1 MLQEQQTTHNI
12 IWEPLPGSQSLA
24 LSCPCDEILY
34 EGTRGPGKSD
44 TTLMR
49 FATRVG
55 IGYGQYWRG
64 VIFRRE
70 YGDLEDIISK
80 SKRWFPQI
88 FPDAKFLASKGD
100 LKWVFATGEE
110 LLFRAFKR
118 PEDYWKYHGQEL
130 PFIGWEE
137 LTAYPDD
144 KCYEDMMSCNRS
156 SFQVPEDRVRDLPPI
171 PVETFSTTNPYGPG
185 HSWVKRRFIDLAAP
199 GNIIK
204 REYKIKDPKTQK
216 DIILT
221 RHQVRIF
228 GSYSENPYLDPAYV
242 AKLLSIKDPNK
253 RKAWIEGDWNVTSGG
268 RFDHLW
274 REQVHVVE
282 PFIIPAGWHVDRS
295 HDWGEAKPFSNL
307 WFAEA
312 NGETITTQSGKKWT
326 PAKGSVFV
334 IGEWYGNE
342 SGEDN
347 VGVRLSSTNVAKGVA
362 WIDKRL
368 TGSDSPQ
375 PTSMRGD
382 IMIQPGII
390 KGKVKPGPADNAIN
404 TKADGQSI
412 SDKMKVEGVRWT
424 ASDKSPGSRV
434 NGAAL
439 LCDYLEG
446 SIEANEN
453 ESGVGEK
460 PGLYFFDYCRG
471 IISRFPTLPRDTKNP
486 DDIDTDA
493 PDHDYDSLRYR
504 IGAKKRG
511 TFSVSYG

>member
-1 MLQEQQTTHNI
+1 
-12 IWEPLPGSQSLA
+12 
-24 LSCPCDEILY
+24 
-34 EGTRGPGKSD
+34 
-44 TTLMR
+44 MR
-49 FATRVG
+49 FACRVG
-55 IGYGQYWRG
+55 IGYGKYWRG

-130 PFIGWEE
+130 PFIAWEE

-156 SFQVPEDRVRDLPPI
+156 SFQVPADRSDLPPI
-171 PVETFSTTNPYGPG
+171 PVEVFSTTNPYGPG
-185 HSWVKRRFIDLAAP
+185 HSWVKRRFIDIAP
-199 GNIIK
+199 PGRVVRRDYTFTNPATGERNTI
-204 REYKIKDPKTQK
+204 R
-216 DIILT
+216 
-221 RHQVRIF
+221 RNQVRIF
-228 GSYSENPYLDPAYV
+228 GSYSENPYLDPMYV

-268 RFDHLW
+268 RFDYLW
-274 REQVHVVE
+274 RENIHVVT
-282 PFIIPAGWHVDRS
+282 PFNIPAGWHVDRS
-295 HDWGEAKPFSNL
+295 HDWGESKPFSNL

-312 NGETITTQSGKKWT
+312 TGETITDHDGKEWT
-326 PAKGSVFV
+326 PVKGSVFV

-342 SGEDN
+342 KGEDN
-347 VGVRLSSTNVAKGVA
+347 VGVHLSSTNVAKGVK
-362 WIDKRL
+362 WIDQRL
-368 TGSDSPQ
+368 AGQDVPQ

-382 IMIQPGII
+382 IHIHPGII
-390 KGKVKPGPADNAIN
+390 SGQVKPGPADNAIN
-404 TKADGQSI
+404 TASDGQSI
-412 SDKMKVEGVRWT
+412 AVKMRNEGVKWTESDKR
-424 ASDKSPGSRV
+424 PGSRV

-446 SIEANEN
+446 SLDAADPEKAEDA
-453 ESGVGEK
+453 K

-471 IISRFPTLPRDTKNP
+471 IASRFPTLPRDTKNP

-493 PDHDYDSLRYR
+493 PDHDYDALRYR
-504 IGAKKRG
+504 ISAKIKG
-511 TFSVSYG
+511 KAAVSYGSGGSSGGNRYVSGG

>member
-1 MLQEQQTTHNI
+1 MLQVQSTHNI
-12 IWEPLPGSQSLA
+12 IWEPLEGSQRLA

-49 FATRVG
+49 YATRVG

-130 PFIGWEE
+130 PFIAWEE

-156 SFQVPEDRVRDLPPI
+156 SFQVPEDLRGTLPPI
-171 PVETFSTTNPYGPG
+171 PVEVFSTTNPYGPG
-185 HSWVKRRFIDLAAP
+185 HSWVKRRFIDIAP
-199 GNIIK
+199 PGVIVK
-204 REYKIKDPKTQK
+204 RDYTFKDPKTRQ
-216 DIILT
+216 DITLT

-228 GSYSENPYLDPAYV
+228 GSYSENPYLDPVYV

-274 REQVHVVE
+274 RENIHVVE
-282 PFIIPAGWHVDRS
+282 PFDIPKSWYVDRS

-312 NGETITTQSGKKWT
+312 DGTEATLHNGDKWA
-326 PAKGSVFV
+326 PAKGSVFL
-334 IGEWYGNE
+334 IAEWYGNDQ
-342 SGEDN
+342 GEDN
-347 VGVRLSSTNVAKGVA
+347 VGVRLSSTNVAKGVK
-362 WIDKRL
+362 WIDSRL
-368 TGSDSPQ
+368 VGGSEEQ
-375 PTSMRGD
+375 PKSMKGD
-382 IMIQPGII
+382 VNLMPGI
-390 KGKVKPGPADNAIN
+390 VKASRVNPGPADNAIN

-412 SDKMKVEGVRWT
+412 ADKMKAEGVTWRD
-424 ASDKSPGSRV
+424 SDKSPGSRV

-446 SIEANEN
+446 SLEANEN
-453 ESGVGEK
+453 ESRVGEK
-460 PGLYFFDYCRG
+460 PGLYFFSNCRG

-486 DDIDTDA
+486 DDIDTEA
-493 PDHDYDSLRYR
+493 PDHDYDALRYR
-504 IGAKKRG
+504 ISKRKRKKW
-511 TFSVSYG
+511 SVSHG